1 MLADMRWHAAA
12 VNQQMEYRGQMAIQ
26 AAVLPARA
34 VYLIKEGSSEGFRR
48 AVQEAS
54 TRWGGVS
61 EPIVE
66 VLPDGSVPP
75 GHQQVVE
82 LSGAVG
88 AVNVD
93 LSEEQA
99 RNAASQ
105 LNLDC
110 VPLLRVDRDGI
121 TRFTCH
127 PSHTARSA
135 VDSSHVLAREG
146 GKLWEVAAA
155 GDLTDETLSDMQ
167 RSALSV
173 RRPRTNDEIG
183 RAQVGIGS
191 TLLQQTEAQA
201 GEYQTR
207 GIPGQAPAVIWVTES
222 DNLND
227 CLAFW
232 NLRALRSLT
241 FSQAPMMLL
250 PIDEVKYW
258 VDFERQFSRVLARPA
273 EFSPDAIVVSYGVE
287 RERLEHFAHLLNLQP
302 TTDNVRVSQRWPTPP
317 LRQPP
322 YTCRFNIDVRQFFDF
337 EREHGQVATFDIHV
351 FRSGSTVRFS
361 SPVEFGGS
369 GATLVRF
376 FGRPF
381 DGLPRRSAVATL
393 VHEHA
398 TWHGDSIQLKT
409 TASNSYQFDLLV
421 PSLDQARQEILNSVT
436 ARYQLSDKGRMGAAL
451 QETAD
456 ISVLLDPGIFEAL
469 VDLMTPRSKTLTKEL
484 KNLAQQGIIERNLA
498 DLAIRWGSRTER
510 RYLPAQQLAKVTRD
524 ERAVIAEKLC
534 ALGWAERG
542 LKVAC
547 PRCGMD
553 NFIRMPEVESVASCP
568 GCSASASYTADRSA
582 LSIFYRLDTLVDR
595 ATDQGVFPHLMV
607 IAAMTKA
614 EPLSSFLPGADLYFP
629 GEEKSVEVDVF
640 GICGGKVVSGEVKT
654 SSSEFTEE
662 QMRRDVELSSSLR
675 ADVHILAAVDKVPI
689 ETRVL
694 AQTLCDSAGLELRVL
709 DGEQLRPA

>member
-1 MLADMRWHAAA
+1 M
-12 VNQQMEYRGQMAIQ
+12 NQQTEYRGQMAMQ

-75 GHQQVVE
+75 GHEQVVQ

-93 LSEEQA
+93 LSEDQA
-99 RNAASQ
+99 RAAATQ
-105 LNLDC
+105 LDLDC
-110 VPLLRVDRDGI
+110 TPLLRVDQDGI

-135 VDSSHVLAREG
+135 VDSAHVLARAG
-146 GKLWEVAAA
+146 GSLWEVAAA
-155 GDLTDETLSDMQ
+155 GDLTEEAFDEMQ
-167 RSALSV
+167 RSALPV
-173 RRPRTNDEIG
+173 RRPRTTDEIG
-183 RAQVGIGS
+183 RAQIGVGS
-191 TLLQQTEAQA
+191 TLLQQTEDQA
-201 GEYQTR
+201 GEYQIR
-207 GIPGQAPAVIWVTES
+207 GIPGNTSAVVWVTES
-222 DNLND
+222 DDLND
-227 CLAFW
+227 CLTFW

-241 FSQAPMMLL
+241 FGKAPMILL
-250 PIDEVKYW
+250 PVDDVKYW
-258 VDFERQFSRVLARPA
+258 IDYERQFSRILARPA
-273 EFSPDAIVVSYGVE
+273 EFSPDVIVISCGVAFQ
-287 RERLEHFAHLLNLQP
+287 RLEGFAHLLNLEP
-302 TTDNVRVSQRWPTPP
+302 TTESVRVSQKWPIPP

-322 YTCRFNIDVRQFFDF
+322 YTCRFNIDVRQFVTF
-337 EREHGQVATFDIHV
+337 EREHGKVATFDIHV
-351 FRSGSTVRFS
+351 FRSGSTVRFT
-361 SPVEFGGS
+361 SPVLFGGP

-409 TASNSYQFDLLV
+409 TADDSYQFNLLV
-421 PSLDQARQEILNSVT
+421 PPLEQVRQEVLDSVT
-436 ARYQLSDKGRMGAAL
+436 ACHRLSDKGRMGVAL
-451 QETAD
+451 QEAAD
-456 ISVLLDPGIFEAL
+456 TSVLLDTGIFEAL
-469 VDLMTPRSKTLTKEL
+469 VDLMTPRSRTLTKEL
-484 KNLAQQGIIERNLA
+484 RNLAQQGIIDENVA
-498 DLAIRWGSRTER
+498 DLAARWGSRTER
-510 RYLPAQQLAKVTRD
+510 RYLPAQQLDKVKRD
-524 ERAVIAEKLC
+524 DRAAVAEKLC

-542 LKVAC
+542 LKVTC

-553 NFIRMPEVESVASCP
+553 NFITMSQVEAVASCP
-568 GCSASASYTADRSA
+568 GCSAPAKFTTDRTA

-607 IAAMTKA
+607 IAAMMKA

-629 GEEKSVEVDVF
+629 GEDKSVEVDVF
-640 GICGGKVVSGEVKT
+640 GISGGKVMSGEVKT

-662 QMRRDVELSSSLR
+662 QMSRDVELSSRLR
-675 ADVHILAAVDKVPI
+675 ADVHILAAVDKVS
-689 ETRVL
+689 ERTREI
-694 AQTLCDSAGLELRVL
+694 AQGLCDSAGLELRVL
-709 DGEQLRPA
+709 DMEQLRPA